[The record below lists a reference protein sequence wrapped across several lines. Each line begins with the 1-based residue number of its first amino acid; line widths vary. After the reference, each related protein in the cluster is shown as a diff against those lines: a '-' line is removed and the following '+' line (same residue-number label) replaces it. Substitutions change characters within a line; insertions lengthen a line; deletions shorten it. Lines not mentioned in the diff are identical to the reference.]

1 MVYYLEINGVDRAS
15 RFNYKNL
22 HLIIFVELKGD
33 MIRENL
39 RFEEKKKEIV
49 DEVKLWEKKKKRIYF
64 FYNIKIYLYRFFFSS
79 FFRIYDIILI

>member
-49 DEVKLWEKKKKRIYF
+49 DEVKLWQKKKKKKESTFFLILKYIYIVF
-64 FYNIKIYLYRFFFSS
+64 FLEFLSNL
-79 FFRIYDIILI
+79 